1 MIGMSLIYIVSMYTI
16 SIAGIRWALNDIYVY
31 ILGIGRALDELD
43 TPYIIG
49 IVRTLD
55 EPYSNM

>member
-16 SIAGIRWALNDIYVY
+16 SITGIRWVLNDIYVY
-31 ILGIGRALDELD
+31 ILGIGRALDERD